1 MEAKVIMGTKVNV
14 VTMVWKLYGGTME
27 AMVIHGNEGYHG
39 NWDNGGN
46 LRLRLGRFIIT
57 LIADA
62 YNVFFC
68 NKKGSGGTGA
78 EIERAEIT
86 ICHQQCR

>member
-1 MEAKVIMGTKVNV
+1 MEAKVIMGT
-14 VTMVWKLYGGTME
+14 MVWKVYGGTME
-27 AMVIHGNEGYHG
+27 AIVTNETMVIHGNEGYHG